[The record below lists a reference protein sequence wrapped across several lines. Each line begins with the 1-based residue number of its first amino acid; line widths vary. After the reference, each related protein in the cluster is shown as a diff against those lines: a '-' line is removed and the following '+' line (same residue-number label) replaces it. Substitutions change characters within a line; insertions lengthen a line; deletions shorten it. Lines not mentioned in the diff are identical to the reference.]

1 MNELQAEIDIAHKM
15 RNSKGDMD
23 ISEPLVETEGAPVE
37 LKKTIST
44 DTSRKSTIGE
54 LDALLNEMSFRKTS

>member
-54 LDALLNEMSFRKTS
+54 LDALLNEMSIRKTS